1 MDKKLTIQEI
11 TNLSETLK
19 RVGIHGRKSYPRLS
33 SNASAIDR
41 FAAKIVVN
49 EKTGC
54 WEWQGSLNKGYGQFC
69 VNGTMTSS
77 HRFIYSYLFGNLPA
91 KASSMELDHFVC
103 NNTVCCNPEHLELV
117 TNLINRQRRI
127 ERITHCP
134 LGHSYSGKNLYV
146 YGNNRMCRK
155 CKRLNDYKRRELS
168 NPNRN
173 RRIFYFTEFD
183 YVSG

>member
-1 MDKKLTIQEI
+1 MDKKLTIEEI

-33 SNASAIDR
+33 SSASIIDR
-41 FAAKIVVN
+41 FAAKIVVD
-49 EKTGC
+49 KKIGC
-54 WEWQGSLNKGYGQFC
+54 WLWQGSLNKGYGQFC

-77 HRFIYSYLFGNLPA
+77 HRFIYSYLFGELPA

-127 ERITHCP
+127 E
-134 LGHSYSGKNLYV
+134 
-146 YGNNRMCRK
+146 
-155 CKRLNDYKRRELS
+155 
-168 NPNRN
+168 
-173 RRIFYFTEFD
+173 
-183 YVSG
+183 